1 LLLIPGA
8 GPFLNGLVSGVTA
21 GIFTTAFG
29 EAHIA
34 TLSHLIRDNPDHHPS
49 PEQIANRLKEELAH
63 RNPFHKKKPH
73 RSLSY
78 SSPLLLEH

>member
-1 LLLIPGA
+1 
-8 GPFLNGLVSGVTA
+8 
-21 GIFTTAFG
+21 
-29 EAHIA
+29 
-34 TLSHLIRDNPDHHPS
+34 LIRDNPDYHPS

-78 SSPLLLEH
+78 PSPLLLEH